1 MNGLDHTLAL
11 LPARTA
17 GRRLPRSARVVLAL
31 LERIDHGSLELRL
44 PDGSQQRLGQPGESA
59 ATLEI
64 GAWSVFDSV
73 IGRGDVGFAE
83 SWIAGDWHS
92 PDLTA
97 LLTLLANNRQAISG
111 AVYGQWWSLL
121 AARLRHLLNANT
133 RGGSR
138 RNIMAHYDLGNDF
151 YRLWLDPTMSYSSA
165 LYAGDAP
172 CRSPRRSSPSTGA
185 FCSASAHV
193 PVNGCSRS
201 AVAGGLSPRRRRAKP
216 ARGRRADAVA
226 GATAV
231 RPPAHAARR
240 RRQTGGDRTA
250 RLSRSRRRAIRP
262 HRFDRDVRSG
272 RRTLV
277 ADLLRACRGLLA
289 PTGRAVVQ
297 SITIRDDL
305 FARYRRGTDFIQQ
318 HIFPGGMLP
327 SPSVFGE
334 RAAAAGLRCATL
346 SLRQRLRANA
356 RRMVGKLRA
365 ALAADRRARFRRT
378 LSPLWRFYLAYCQA
392 GFNSGAPTSCSSNWR
407 MRNENALAFTAILRQ
422 QRSVQ
427 ALPDAVRRSDPAGAV
442 GQRRNEL
449 ARFPALPRDAV
460 GDR

>member
-111 AVYGQWWSLL
+111 AVYGQWWGLL

-138 RNIMAHYDLGNDF
+138 RNIRAHYDLGNDF

-165 LYAGDAP
+165 LYAGEMSLAAAQLAKY
-172 CRSPRRSSPSTGA
+172 RRILQRLGARRGQRVLEIGCGWGA
-185 FCSASAHV
+185 FAETAAREAGVEVVGLTLSPAQLQYARQRMQLAGVGKQVAIELLDYRDLAGEPFDHIVSIEMFEAVGERWWPTYFAHV
-193 PVNGCSRS
+193 
-201 AVAGGLSPRRRRAKP
+201 
-216 ARGRRADAVA
+216 AR
-226 GATAV
+226 
-231 RPPAHAARR
+231 
-240 RRQTGGDRTA
+240 
-250 RLSRSRRRAIRP
+250 
-262 HRFDRDVRSG
+262 
-272 RRTLV
+272 
-277 ADLLRACRGLLA
+277 LLA
-289 PTGRAVVQ
+289 PTGRAVIQ
-297 SITIRDDL
+297 SITIRDEL

-334 RAAAAGLRCATL
+334 RATRAGLQVRDTFAFGRDYARTL
-346 SLRQRLRANA
+346 AEWSANFEQHWPQI
-356 RRMVGKLRA
+356 A
-365 ALAADRRARFRRT
+365 ALGFDEHFHR
-378 LSPLWRFYLAYCQA
+378 LWRFYLAYCQA
-392 GFNSGAPTSCSSNWR
+392 GFNSGCTDV
-407 MRNENALAFTAILRQ
+407 MQF
-422 QRSVQ
+422 
-427 ALPDAVRRSDPAGAV
+427 
-442 GQRRNEL
+442 EL
-449 ARFPALPRDAV
+449 AHAQ
-460 GDR
+460 

>member
-111 AVYGQWWSLL
+111 AVYGQWWGLL

-138 RNIMAHYDLGNDF
+138 RNIRAHYDLGNDF

-165 LYAGDAP
+165 LYAGEMSLAAAQLAKY
-172 CRSPRRSSPSTGA
+172 RRILQRLGA
-185 FCSASAHV
+185 RPGQRV
-193 PVNGCSRS
+193 LEIGC
-201 AVAGGLSPRRRRAKP
+201 GWGLSPRRRRAKP
-216 ARGRRADAVA
+216 ACEVVGL
-226 GATAV
+226 TLS
-231 RPPAHAARR
+231 PAQCSTPASACSSPASANRWR
-240 RRQTGGDRTA
+240 SNCSTIA
-250 RLSRSRRRAIRP
+250 ISPASLSTTSFRSRCSKRSANAGGRP
-262 HRFDRDVRSG
+262 TSRMS
-272 RRTLV
+272 
-277 ADLLRACRGLLA
+277 LRLLA
-289 PTGRAVVQ
+289 PTGRAVMQ
-297 SITIRDDL
+297 SITIRDEL

-318 HIFPGGMLP
+318 HVFPGGMLP

-334 RAAAAGLRCATL
+334 RGDAGRSAGARHFRF
-346 SLRQRLRANA
+346 RQRLCAHA

-365 ALAADRRARFRRT
+365 ALAADRGARLRRT
-378 LSPLWRFYLAYCQA
+378 LSPPLALLSRLLPGRA
-392 GFNSGAPTSCSSNWR
+392 STAAAPTSCSSNWR
-407 MRNENALAFTAILRQ
+407 TRNENAAAHCCPLRQ
-422 QRSVQ
+422 QRSSRPCLTRC
-427 ALPDAVRRSDPAGAV
+427 ARTTPAGSSGA
-442 GQRRNEL
+442 
-449 ARFPALPRDAV
+449 AAK
-460 GDR
+460 